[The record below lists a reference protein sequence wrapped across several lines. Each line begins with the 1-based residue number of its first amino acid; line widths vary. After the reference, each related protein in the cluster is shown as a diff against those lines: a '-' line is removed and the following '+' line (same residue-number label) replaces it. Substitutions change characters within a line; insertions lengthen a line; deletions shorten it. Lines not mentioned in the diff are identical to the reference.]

1 MSYILLIFIF
11 FFCIFLTD
19 FRKGTLLLNN
29 SFAVIAAVLLSLGE
43 MSRSFEMLIIGRLIM
58 GVDSG
63 KKYAFIISNSS
74 EDVEHS
80 I

>member
-1 MSYILLIFIF
+1 M
-11 FFCIFLTD
+11 
-19 FRKGTLLLNN
+19 LLNN

-63 KKYAFIISNSS
+63 KKYAFIISHSS
-74 EDVEHS
+74 DSVEHS